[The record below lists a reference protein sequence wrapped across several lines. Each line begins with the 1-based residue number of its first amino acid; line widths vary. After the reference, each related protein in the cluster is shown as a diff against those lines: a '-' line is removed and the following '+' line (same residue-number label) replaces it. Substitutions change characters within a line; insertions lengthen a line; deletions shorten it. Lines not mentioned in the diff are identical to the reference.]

1 MFDKNEF
8 GNEHSL
14 SDNDYFQYLI
24 ESYYSNRAIEEGEK
38 SDESRKKE
46 RESPNCNYYTRCSLS
61 SMARIK

>member
-1 MFDKNEF
+1 MFDKNKF

-24 ESYYSNRAIEEGEK
+24 ECYYSNRVIEEGEK

-46 RESPNCNYYTRCSLS
+46 NPQIVTITLDALYYLWRG
-61 SMARIK
+61 

>member
-24 ESYYSNRAIEEGEK
+24 ECYYSNRVIEEGEK

-46 RESPNCNYYTRCSLS
+46 NPQIVTITLDALYRLWRG
-61 SMARIK
+61 

>member
-24 ESYYSNRAIEEGEK
+24 ECYYSNRVIEEGEK

-46 RESPNCNYYTRCSLS
+46 NHQIVTITLDALYYLWRG
-61 SMARIK
+61 

>member
-24 ESYYSNRAIEEGEK
+24 ECYYSNRVIEEGEK

-46 RESPNCNYYTRCSLS
+46 NPKL
-61 SMARIK
+61 

>member
-24 ESYYSNRAIEEGEK
+24 ECYYSNRVIEEGEK

-46 RESPNCNYYTRCSLS
+46 NPQIVTITLDALYHLWRG
-61 SMARIK
+61 

>member
-24 ESYYSNRAIEEGEK
+24 ECYYSNRVIEEGEK

-46 RESPNCNYYTRCSLS
+46 NPQIVTITLERV
-61 SMARIK
+61 

>member
-24 ESYYSNRAIEEGEK
+24 ECYYSNRVIEEGEK

-46 RESPNCNYYTRCSLS
+46 NPQIVTITLDALYYLWRG
-61 SMARIK
+61 